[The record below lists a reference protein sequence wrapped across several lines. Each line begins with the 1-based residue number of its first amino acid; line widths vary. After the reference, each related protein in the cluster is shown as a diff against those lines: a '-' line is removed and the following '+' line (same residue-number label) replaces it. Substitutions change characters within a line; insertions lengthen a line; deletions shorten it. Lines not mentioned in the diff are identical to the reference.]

1 MPPPQADVGSMVA
14 RKKPAVSPVG
24 RIADELTHTAQ
35 RWDVAFNQAAVDAD
49 SGYILT
55 AGADSFDPVDLRP
68 KHPPSGGR
76 PHRGHR

>member
-14 RKKPAVSPVG
+14 RETSAVSPVG
-24 RIADELTHTAQ
+24 QIAAKLTHNLQ
-35 RWDVAFNQAAVDAD
+35 RWEVASDQADVAAD

-55 AGADSFDPVDLRP
+55 AGADSFEPVDLQP
-68 KHPPSGGR
+68 KHPPSRGR